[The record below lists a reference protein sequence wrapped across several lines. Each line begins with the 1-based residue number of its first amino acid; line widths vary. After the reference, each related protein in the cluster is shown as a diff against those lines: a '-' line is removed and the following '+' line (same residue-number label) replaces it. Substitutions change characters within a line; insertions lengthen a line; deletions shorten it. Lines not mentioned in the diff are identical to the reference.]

1 MNKKLINVLFA
12 SCVLAIIVI
21 ASCKKTSDTDPVIDQ
36 SCKAIKIEDYTE
48 KTLNNTYNLTYDATN
63 RLIQRA
69 GTKNTSN
76 ITYDT
81 DKVTVTGTNSGSL
94 DITLKAGVAVK
105 VAGVGTTNYEEYTY
119 TNGYITTVQYYE
131 AGILKSTYTLS
142 YSGGNLVGIV
152 RKDVGWAANQT
163 DVTAITYSSTPTN
176 SNLQFAEPFNTVVS
190 HFDAPYRIYGNM
202 SAGIVTKMVNTQTT
216 VTGAVTN
223 QTITTNDYTYARNV
237 VTDSSS
243 PVDQL
248 PNYVSIGIVKNVKT
262 LTGTTTNTE
271 VVTNLKYSIAYGCK

>member
-12 SCVLAIIVI
+12 SCALAIIAI

-76 ITYDT
+76 ITYET

-142 YSGGNLVGIV
+142 YSGGNLVNID
-152 RKDVGWAANQT
+152 RKDEGWAKDQT

-202 SAGIVTKMVNTQTT
+202 STGIVTKMVNTQTT